1 MIRAGVNAFRLNMS
15 HGDRESQAAM
25 VATVKEARKEL
36 ERPVGILADLRGP
49 RIRLG
54 QFDPSIQF
62 KRGAEVMV
70 KVGKTMGRD
79 GILPIDYPRLV
90 KDVKVGHRILFRD
103 GRITFKVLSIEG
115 NKLLC
120 QVKTGGEL
128 CANQGVNLPDSVVS
142 APALSAKDREDIAF
156 AVEHEVDWIA
166 LSFARSAADIK
177 AVRRELLKR
186 ELDMPIVA
194 KIEHPLGI
202 ENLDAIMKE
211 ANGIMVARGDLA
223 VEMGHAVVPTLQKRM
238 IRKANLHSLPVIVAT
253 QMLESMIDAPQPTRA
268 EVSDVANAVIDG
280 ADCVM
285 LSGETAV
292 GQYPVE
298 TCRFMKEIAW
308 TTESML
314 FQDNWRLRPGVEP
327 HGGHQ
332 AESPEMA
339 TVKAAVCAAQNSEAK
354 LILAFTESGRSARLV
369 SSFRG
374 QAAIVALTTIERTY
388 HRMSLMWGVRPGMI
402 SSVNRIR
409 DMHRFAAHYLEKH
422 HFLRP
427 EQLLVSLTGTF
438 AVSGATNTVRLIR
451 FNQLA

>member
-15 HGDRESQAAM
+15 HGDPESRAAM
-25 VATVKEARKEL
+25 IATVKEARKEL
-36 ERPVGILADLRGP
+36 DKAVAILADLRGP

-54 QFDPSIQF
+54 HFDPCIQY
-62 KRGAEVMV
+62 KRGTEVMV
-70 KVGKTMGRD
+70 KIGKTMGKD
-79 GILPIDYPRLV
+79 GILPIDYPRLI
-90 KDVKVGHRILFRD
+90 KDIDIGDRILIRD
-103 GRITFKVLSIEG
+103 GRVAFKVLAIEG
-115 NKLLC
+115 KKLRC
-120 QVKTGGEL
+120 KVKTSGEL

-142 APALSAKDREDIAF
+142 APALSAKDRKDIAF
-156 AVEHEVDWIA
+156 AVEHDVDWIA
-166 LSFARSAADIK
+166 LSFVRSAADVK
-177 AVRRELLKR
+177 AVRRELMKR
-186 ELDMPIVA
+186 DLDMPIIA

-292 GQYPVE
+292 GQFPVE
-298 TCRFMKEIAW
+298 TCRFMKEIAS

-327 HGGHQ
+327 HGGQQ
-332 AESPEMA
+332 AGSPEMA
-339 TVKAAVCAAQNSEAK
+339 TVKAAVCAAENSEAK
-354 LILAFTESGRSARLV
+354 LILSFTESGRSARLV
-369 SSFRG
+369 GSFRG
-374 QAAIVALTTIERTY
+374 QASIVALTTAERTY
-388 HRMSLMWGVRPGMI
+388 HRMSLMWGVRPGML
-402 SSVNRIR
+402 SSVSRIR
-409 DMHRFAAHYLEKH
+409 DMHRFAAHYLEQH
-422 HFLRP
+422 HDLRP
-427 EQLLVSLTGTF
+427 EQFLVSLTGTF

-451 FNQLA
+451 FNQLV